1 MATQHAVASFR
12 MKDDAGVIKAFEEY
26 VSYDDATATLVSIA
40 AAMSAIAALLDPIT
54 DCQILSMN
62 LRLVYDLPLG
72 LKAAPVANSDVEETS
87 LYTWLTDLPQAR
99 AYGQDI
105 PAVPP
110 AFLVGKN
117 INQAQADVINWKNMM
132 ISAVGTLRH
141 MDSRFAGHFT
151 ALKSAQKTFRKS
163 RRALKRA

>member
-12 MKDDAGVIKAFEEY
+12 LKDDAGVIKAFEDY

-40 AAMSAIAALLDPIT
+40 AGMSAIAALLDPIT
-54 DCQILSMN
+54 DCQILSMG
-62 LRLVYDLPLG
+62 LRLVYSLPAG
-72 LKAAPVANSDVEETS
+72 LKAAPVANSDVEETG
-87 LYTWLTDLPQAR
+87 LYTFLTNLPQAR

-105 PAVPP
+105 PAVP
-110 AFLVGKN
+110 ASFLVGKN
-117 INQAQADVINWKNMM
+117 INTAQADVANWLNMQL
-132 ISAVGTLRH
+132 SAVGTLRH
-141 MDSRFAGHFT
+141 MDNRYAGYFT